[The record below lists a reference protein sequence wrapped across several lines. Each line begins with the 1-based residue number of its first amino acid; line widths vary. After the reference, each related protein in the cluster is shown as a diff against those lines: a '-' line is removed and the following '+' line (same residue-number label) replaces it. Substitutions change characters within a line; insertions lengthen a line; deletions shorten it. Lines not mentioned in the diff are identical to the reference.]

1 MTVSQDHVAE
11 CSILLNFYHENN
23 TEFLKGS
30 SIAGCTCSKK
40 SENVQNLFFE
50 HKSVKKKYNF
60 VFVFMHCFNFYGT
73 FGTFLC
79 AKLLTREIC
88 LRKTNYF

>member
-50 HKSVKKKYNF
+50 HKSVKKNTILF
-60 VFVFMHCFNFYGT
+60 LFSCIVSIFMELLAHFYAQN
-73 FGTFLC
+73 C
-79 AKLLTREIC
+79 
-88 LRKTNYF
+88 